1 MLRKSPLFQFKHGD
15 HVCVFYRSEKT
26 LMEVLTPHIAEGLR
40 RGERCFC
47 VQKAEVIR
55 RLFADLRFLGLD
67 PEHEIKR
74 GALRFHTEEEIYY
87 PHGQFEPER
96 MMELLM
102 QSIQQAVKDGFLGF
116 RTAGELSWAARGD
129 KNCNQVIGYEHM
141 VQECFPGRPAIGLC
155 QYHLNVFS
163 RETLNS
169 VLAAHKLHLVEE
181 NDHHSSYSSL
191 SLGCGP
197 HSAEIVAD
205 RIVANPNFYYVVQQH
220 RPKEVIG
227 WGVAPDF
234 VTANREVERLMK
246 QSATVH

>member
-1 MLRKSPLFQFKHGD
+1 
-15 HVCVFYRSEKT
+15 
-26 LMEVLTPHIAEGLR
+26 MEVLTPHVAEGLR

-47 VQKAEVIR
+47 VQKAHIIR

-74 GALRFHTEEEIYY
+74 GALHLHTEEEVYY
-87 PHGQFEPER
+87 PDGNFQPDR
-96 MMELLM
+96 MIELLL
-102 QSIQQAVKDGFLGF
+102 QSIEQAVKDGFRGF

-129 KNCNQVIGYEHM
+129 KDCNQVIGYEHM

-155 QYHLNVFS
+155 QYPVDLFS
-163 RETLNS
+163 RETLS
-169 VLAAHKLHLVEE
+169 AVLAAHKLHLLEDSE
-181 NDHHSSYSSL
+181 QSSYSSL
-191 SLGCGP
+191 SFGGGA

-234 VTANREVERLMK
+234 GRANREVERLMK
-246 QSATVH
+246 QTATVH